1 MKTKIAIVDDHSLF
15 ADGLERILQDQPD
28 IEVVA
33 KCTSVDE
40 FTTKLNEVS
49 PQVLLLDIRMK
60 GQNGL
65 EFCAEIKEKMPFLKV
80 ILISMFESAEVI
92 EQARMACADG
102 YIPKSTDAN
111 LMKSSIQDVIQGNK
125 VFLKPA
131 PNAFEPSKNPLS
143 ARETEIIKLLKK
155 GMSSREIAEKLF
167 ISQYTVDTHR
177 KNILTKLGLSSY
189 KELIVYAL
197 ENNL

>member
-40 FTTKLNEVS
+40 FTTKLSKVS

-65 EFCAEIKEKMPFLKV
+65 DFCTEIKNKMPFLKV
-80 ILISMFESAEVI
+80 ILISMFESA
-92 EQARMACADG
+92 
-102 YIPKSTDAN
+102 
-111 LMKSSIQDVIQGNK
+111 
-125 VFLKPA
+125 
-131 PNAFEPSKNPLS
+131 
-143 ARETEIIKLLKK
+143 
-155 GMSSREIAEKLF
+155 
-167 ISQYTVDTHR
+167 
-177 KNILTKLGLSSY
+177 
-189 KELIVYAL
+189 
-197 ENNL
+197 